1 MAGIDILSWM
11 RDPPPRYTP
20 LFRRVFALN
29 ALVLAV
35 ACVVTVLV
43 FSPGTV
49 TGAVALREL
58 GVFAAAVALM
68 LVVNLMMTRRAF
80 APLTRLTEVVR
91 SIEPLPA
98 GRRVEVGGE
107 ASEATELAE
116 AFNEMLERL
125 EHDRRD
131 SARRTLAAQEAERL
145 RVAQELHDEVGQSLT
160 GVLLGL
166 GGALKRVPP
175 ELRSDLAQAQAT
187 ARAALEDVRRIAHQL
202 RPEALDDLGLPSALR
217 AMARRVAQQSGLAVD
232 EHVEER
238 LPPLSEEQELVVYR
252 VGQEAL
258 TNVVRHSGARHAELA
273 LGVRDGRLVLEVSDD
288 GRGIPPGASRGGVR
302 GMRERADLVGA
313 TLTLGPRADGGTAVT
328 LEVPL

>member
-1 MAGIDILSWM
+1 M
-11 RDPPPRYTP
+11 RDHAPRYTP

-29 ALVLAV
+29 ALVLAI

-49 TGAVALREL
+49 TDAVALREL
-58 GVFAAAVALM
+58 GVFVAAVALM
-68 LVVNLMMTRRAF
+68 LVFNLLLTRRAF
-80 APLTRLTEVVR
+80 APLTRLTAVVR

-98 GRRVEVGGE
+98 GRRVEVAPE

-116 AFNEMLERL
+116 AFNEMLDRL

-166 GGALKRVPP
+166 GGALKRAPP
-175 ELRSDLAQAQAT
+175 ELHDDLAQVQAT

-217 AMARRVAQQSGLAVD
+217 AMARRVGQQSGVVVD
-232 EHVEER
+232 ERVQER

-258 TNVVRHSGARHAELA
+258 TNVVRHSGARRAEVA
-273 LGVRDGRLVLEVSDD
+273 LGMQAGQLVLEVADD
-288 GRGIPPGASRGGVR
+288 GRGVPAGATGGGVR

-313 TLTLGPRADGGTAVT
+313 ALTLAPGDTGGTVMR

>member
-1 MAGIDILSWM
+1 MHDHG
-11 RDPPPRYTP
+11 PRYTP

-35 ACVVTVLV
+35 ACIVTVLV

-58 GVFAAAVALM
+58 GVFAAAVVLM
-68 LVVNLMMTRRAF
+68 LVVNLMLTRRAF
-80 APLTRLTEVVR
+80 APLARLTAVVR

-98 GRRVEVGGE
+98 GRRVEVAAE

-166 GGALKRVPP
+166 GGALKRAPP
-175 ELRSDLAQAQAT
+175 ELQGDLAQVQAT
-187 ARAALEDVRRIAHQL
+187 ARDALEDVRRIAHQL

-217 AMARRVAQQSGLAVD
+217 AMANRVAQQSGLV
-232 EHVEER
+232 VEER
-238 LPPLSEEQELVVYR
+238 VGEQLPPLSEEQELVVYR

-258 TNVVRHSGARHAELA
+258 TNVVRHSGARRAVLA
-273 LGVRDGRLVLEVSDD
+273 LAVQGERLVLELADD
-288 GRGIPPGASRGGVR
+288 GCGVPPGATGGGVR

-313 TLTLGPRADGGTAVT
+313 TLSVERGRAGGTLVR

>member
-1 MAGIDILSWM
+1 M
-11 RDPPPRYTP
+11 REPAPHYTP
-20 LFRRVFALN
+20 LFWRVFALN
-29 ALVLAV
+29 ALVLAA

-43 FSPGTV
+43 FSPGTI

-68 LVVNLMMTRRAF
+68 LVVNLVLTRRAF

-91 SIEPLPA
+91 SIEPLPGA
-98 GRRVEVGGE
+98 RRVEVAE
-107 ASEATELAE
+107 APSEAAELAE
-116 AFNEMLERL
+116 AFNEMLDRL
-125 EHDRRD
+125 ERDRRAG
-131 SARRTLAAQEAERL
+131 ARRTLAAQEAERL

-175 ELRSDLAQAQAT
+175 ELHRDLAQAQAT

-217 AMARRVAQQSGLAVD
+217 TMARRMAQQSGID
-232 EHVEER
+232 VEDRVTDR
-238 LPPLSEEQELVVYR
+238 LPELSEEQELVVYR

-258 TNVVRHSGARHAELA
+258 TNVVRHSGADRAEMALA
-273 LGVRDGRLVLEVSDD
+273 VGDGTLVLEVMDD
-288 GRGIPPGASRGGVR
+288 GRGLPPGAAAGGGVR

-313 TLTLGPRADGGTAVT
+313 TLTLGPGDAGGTRVR